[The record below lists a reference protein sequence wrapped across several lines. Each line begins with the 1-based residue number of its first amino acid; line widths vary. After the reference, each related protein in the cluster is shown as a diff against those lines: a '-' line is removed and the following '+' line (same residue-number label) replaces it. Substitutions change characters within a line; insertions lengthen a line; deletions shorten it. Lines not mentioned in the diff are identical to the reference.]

1 MTSEEMNFINLIGN
15 AAVKVYDKYRILPS
29 LTIAQAIVESRWGKS
44 GLSRDCYNFFGMKWR
59 DGCGC
64 DFKVYQTKE
73 QLKDGKYITISAAFR
88 KYSSVDEGIEGY
100 YRFLQYKRYAN
111 LKNVTD
117 YKEACDLI
125 RKDGWATSL
134 SYTETLINVIER
146 YGLDKG
152 DKAHVSGAD
161 TSSPAA
167 VNYAAVV
174 TAEHGLNVRNG
185 AGVKFDIMQV
195 DGHNFV
201 LPPGMV
207 IAITEEKNG
216 WGRVG
221 GTEGFVS
228 LKYVKK

>member
-100 YRFLQYKRYAN
+100 YKFLQYKRYAN

-117 YKEACDLI
+117 YKEA
-125 RKDGWATSL
+125 
-134 SYTETLINVIER
+134 Y
-146 YGLDKG
+146 
-152 DKAHVSGAD
+152 DKAD
-161 TSSPAA
+161 I
-167 VNYAAVV
+167 VV
-174 TAEHGLNVRNG
+174 FLTAHTPFKE
-185 AGVKFDIMQV
+185 
-195 DGHNFV
+195 
-201 LPPGMV
+201 LPWKDDKV
-207 IAITEEKNG
+207 ILDFCGIFKQ
-216 WGRVG
+216 
-221 GTEGFVS
+221 
-228 LKYVKK
+228 